1 MSSSVINSLVERI
14 AALEQ
19 QVAALSKTPSKTSK
33 TPKTSSKTK
42 TDDSASTTSSSGPV
56 AWNEF
61 KWQVWQDMAA
71 ERGVTLADDSEEA
84 KKAFKKA
91 AADAGVTYQMS
102 MKEASIRKHAAEG
115 GDYAETLRKREEA
128 KAKRDAK
135 KAAAGETVQ
144 KGPGRPK
151 KAAAPAPAPAP
162 VPAPTPAAKVD
173 FTEKLAEYG
182 LVPKTIGGVLYG
194 VPEDGND
201 GDAYVVDEEGDA
213 IGEALFYSAEQG
225 TVREV

>member
-1 MSSSVINSLVERI
+1 MINSLVERI
-14 AALEQ
+14 SALEQ

-33 TPKTSSKTK
+33 ATSKTTSKTSKTK
-42 TDDSASTTSSSGPV
+42 PVSDDSASTTSSSGPV
-56 AWNEF
+56 EWNKF

-91 AADAGVTYQMS
+91 ASDAGVTYQMS

-135 KAAAGETVQ
+135 KVASGETVQ

-162 VPAPTPAAKVD
+162 KPD

>member
-1 MSSSVINSLVERI
+1 MINSLVERI

-33 TPKTSSKTK
+33 TSSKTSK
-42 TDDSASTTSSSGPV
+42 AKPVSDDSASTTSSSGPV
-56 AWNEF
+56 EWNKF

-71 ERGVTLADDSEEA
+71 EHGVTLADDSEEA

-135 KAAAGETVQ
+135 KVASGKTVQ
-144 KGPGRPK
+144 EGPGRPK
-151 KAAAPAPAPAP
+151 KAAAPAPAPKPDIA
-162 VPAPTPAAKVD
+162 
-173 FTEKLAEYG
+173 EKLLEYG

-201 GDAYVVDEEGDA
+201 GDAYIVDEEGDA
-213 IGEALFYSAEQG
+213 VGEALHYNAEQG